1 MEKLHDK
8 LPDHYVYSLPVI
20 EFMTV
25 VAQTCKLLEH
35 TDEYE
40 QETFIETLLKMLPLL
55 YQKAIMLHQPEEDID
70 GFLEQFVTE
79 DDYNEIAGMVKNIL
93 GEDDAYLEVFHA
105 DMQLSDTPVLAF
117 ISENLA
123 DIYQELKDLAG
134 NYQTA
139 DTEVMTAAITAAV
152 NAFSEHWG
160 EKLLN
165 ALRALHHLHF
175 NTQAEDDNY
184 MYNELSGHSHENCE
198 CTHHHHDESDRRND
212 LFNFFRHE

>member
-1 MEKLHDK
+1 MENLHDK
-8 LPDHYVYSLPVI
+8 LPDHYVYSHPVI

-35 TDEYE
+35 ANEYE
-40 QETFIETLLKMLPLL
+40 QEEFIETLLKILPLL
-55 YQKAIMLHQPEEDID
+55 YQKAIMLHQPEEEID

-79 DDYNEIAGMVKNIL
+79 EDYNEIAGTIKDML

-105 DMQLSDTPVLAF
+105 DMQLSDTPILAF

-139 DTEVMTAAITAAV
+139 DIEVMTAAISTALT
-152 NAFSEHWG
+152 AFSEHWG

-165 ALRALHHLHF
+165 ALRAMHHLHF
-175 NTQAEDDNY
+175 KKQDEEDSFVYDDPT
-184 MYNELSGHSHENCE
+184 EHSHEHCG
-198 CTHHHHDESDRRND
+198 CTHHHDESDRRDD
-212 LFNFFRHE
+212 LFNFFRNE

>member
-1 MEKLHDK
+1 MENLHDK
-8 LPDHYVYSLPVI
+8 LPDHYVYSHPVI

-40 QETFIETLLKMLPLL
+40 QEVYIETLLKILPLL
-55 YQKAIMLHQPEEDID
+55 YQKTIMLHQPEEEID

-79 DDYNEIAGMVKNIL
+79 DDYNEIAGMIKNML

-105 DMQLSDTPVLAF
+105 DMQLSDTPILAF

-123 DIYQELKDLAG
+123 DIYQELKDSAG

-139 DTEVMTAAITAAV
+139 DMEVMTAAIAAALS
-152 NAFSEHWG
+152 AFSEHWG

-175 NTQAEDDNY
+175 KTQDEENNFAYDEPAE
-184 MYNELSGHSHENCE
+184 HSHENCG
-198 CTHHHHDESDRRND
+198 CAHHHDESDRRDD
-212 LFNFFRHE
+212 LFIFFRNE

>member
-1 MEKLHDK
+1 MDNLQDK
-8 LPDHYVYSLPVI
+8 LPDHYVYSHPVI

-35 TDEYE
+35 TDEYD
-40 QETFIETLLKMLPLL
+40 QEEFIETLLKMLPLL
-55 YQKAIMLHQPEEDID
+55 YQKTIMLKQPEEEID

-79 DDYNEIAGMVKNIL
+79 DDYNEIAGMIKDML
-93 GEDDAYLEVFHA
+93 GENDAYLEVFHA

-123 DIYQELKDLAG
+123 DIYQELKNLAG
-134 NYQTA
+134 NYQTV
-139 DTEVMTAAITAAV
+139 DIEVMTAAIAATL

-165 ALRALHHLHF
+165 ALRALHHLYFQPHD
-175 NTQAEDDNY
+175 EDDSY
-184 MYNELSGHSHENCE
+184 RYDEPAEHSHKNCG
-198 CTHHHHDESDRRND
+198 CAHHHDESDRRED
-212 LFNFFRHE
+212 LFNFFRNE